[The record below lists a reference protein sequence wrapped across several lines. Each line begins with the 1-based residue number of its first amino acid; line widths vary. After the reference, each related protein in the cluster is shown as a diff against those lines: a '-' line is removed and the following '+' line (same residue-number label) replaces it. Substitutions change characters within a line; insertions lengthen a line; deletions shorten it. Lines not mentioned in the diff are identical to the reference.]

1 MDRLEPAGPKDLRSR
16 AGASSVAGGQH
27 HLAGDAP
34 QNLVGGMVGRRLRPA
49 AGHGDRRRPGR
60 HRGGRGRG
68 DRTHHPTA
76 ACREKADGSGR
87 VSPRSAHVHRGTVG
101 SAMNREAKGARE
113 VALDVLI
120 AVEERGA
127 YSNLLLGRTLDRISL
142 PPRDRRLA
150 TELIYGTIQRL
161 NTLDWILDRFVKGG
175 VRTLQPWVRQLLRLG
190 VYQLHYLDRIPP
202 RAAVHET
209 VNLAKRRGHKG
220 IAGLVNGVLRAYLR
234 DDRNWPWLTAPR
246 TAEEWAL
253 ATSHPVWMVRRF
265 QEVFGKETAWKI
277 LNANN
282 EPPPVSLRVNPLKAD
297 RDRLLLELAR
307 SSGGEARPS
316 LLSPQGIVLRGA
328 GSPASL
334 PGFREGLFTVQDES
348 SMLVAEAVS
357 PRPGNFGMDVC
368 AAPGGKTTHQAEKK
382 ENRGRIVAFDIHP
395 RKLRL
400 IEENVRRLG
409 ISIVEVRQADA
420 RDLTE
425 AVERPA
431 DFMHLDAPCSG
442 LGVIRRKPDIKWRKE
457 TSDIDGVAA
466 LQWQMLL
473 SASRWV
479 RPGGTLVYSTCTLE
493 PRENEEQI
501 RRFLDRH
508 PEFIPDEGL
517 GELLAPAVIR
527 KASIAPG
534 MVRILPHHFG
544 SDGFFIAR
552 LVRKK

>member
-1 MDRLEPAGPKDLRSR
+1 
-16 AGASSVAGGQH
+16 
-27 HLAGDAP
+27 
-34 QNLVGGMVGRRLRPA
+34 
-49 AGHGDRRRPGR
+49 
-60 HRGGRGRG
+60 
-68 DRTHHPTA
+68 
-76 ACREKADGSGR
+76 
-87 VSPRSAHVHRGTVG
+87 
-101 SAMNREAKGARE
+101 MNREAKGARE

-142 PPRDRRLA
+142 PPRDRRLT

-357 PRPGNFGMDVC
+357 PRPGQFGMDVC
-368 AAPGGKTTHQAEKK
+368 AAPGGKTTHLAEKM

-420 RDLTE
+420 RDLTG

-431 DFMHLDAPCSG
+431 DFVLLDAPCSG